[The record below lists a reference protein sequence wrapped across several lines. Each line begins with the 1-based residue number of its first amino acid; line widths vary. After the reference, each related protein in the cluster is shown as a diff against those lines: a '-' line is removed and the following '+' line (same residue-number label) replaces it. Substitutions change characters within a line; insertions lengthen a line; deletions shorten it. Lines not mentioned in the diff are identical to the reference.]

1 MDEARI
7 TVRQSEA
14 RHVVRISGVLDYT
27 ASVRLRLVLFDS
39 LDAGAHTVVLDL
51 SRVRLMDA
59 STVDVLLRVREDAR
73 HRGAEVYVNGA
84 SGLVLEMLEV
94 TGTAKELAAEEL
106 TAGEL
111 TAGDGAVGVDEAP
124 RTDGALPPSGAG
136 HGTGTGAGKG
146 LGVHP
151 GPSPWGD
158 DVAALVRRFAVLP
171 AADPERAALRHRV
184 VETCLPYTERLAH
197 RFLGLGEAAA
207 DLNQVAVLGLL
218 KAVDGY
224 DPSLNTDFG
233 AYALPTVIGELKR
246 YFRDK
251 GWGVR
256 VPRRLQELRLEI
268 NGVRDELTQRLRRS
282 PTVPDIA
289 AHLDVAEDD
298 VIQAMVAATGYRP
311 ASLFAPVGD
320 EEFAPVDR
328 LGDDDP
334 EYDAIELRASVHPLL
349 ARLPQRLRQ
358 IIAMRFYG
366 NMTQSEIAARL
377 GISQMHVSR
386 LLRHALDRLRHGLL
400 DN

>member
-7 TVRQSEA
+7 TVRRSQL

-27 ASVRLRLVLFDS
+27 ASVRLRLVLFDQ

-51 SRVRLMDA
+51 SQVPLMDA
-59 STVDVLLRVREDAR
+59 SSVDVLLRVREDAR
-73 HRGAEVYVNGA
+73 HRGAEVYIQGA
-84 SGLVLEMLEV
+84 RGLVLEVLEI
-94 TGTAKELAAEEL
+94 TGTAKDMVTEFDLE
-106 TAGEL
+106 
-111 TAGDGAVGVDEAP
+111 DGAGGPAP
-124 RTDGALPPSGAG
+124 AVPGRGGDAGAPGAAPAV
-136 HGTGTGAGKG
+136 TG
-146 LGVHP
+146 P
-151 GPSPWGD
+151 PSPWGD
-158 DVAALVRRFAVLP
+158 EVGGLVRRLAGLP
-171 AADPERAALRHRV
+171 VVSPERAELRRRA
-184 VETCLPYTERLAH
+184 VESCLPYTERLAH

-218 KAVDGY
+218 KAIDGY

-282 PTVPDIA
+282 PTVVDIA
-289 AHLDVAEDD
+289 AHLAVSEDD

-311 ASLFAPVGD
+311 ASLYAPVGD
-320 EEFAPVDR
+320 EDFAPVDR
-328 LGDDDP
+328 LGDNDP

-366 NMTQSEIAARL
+366 NMTQSDIAARL

-386 LLRHALDRLRHGLL
+386 LLRHALDRLRQGLL
-400 DN
+400 DNGGQT